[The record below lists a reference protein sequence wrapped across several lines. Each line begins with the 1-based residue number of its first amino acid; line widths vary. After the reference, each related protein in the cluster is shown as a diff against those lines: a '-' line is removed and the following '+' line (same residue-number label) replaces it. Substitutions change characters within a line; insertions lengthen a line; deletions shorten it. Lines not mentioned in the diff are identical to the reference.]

1 MFVYSVEGDEST
13 SGSTSTVSESTVSV
27 GVTSEDEDELVKST
41 ALTDKIGTENEDDR
55 FGLVDKTAL
64 GE

>member
-1 MFVYSVEGDEST
+1 
-13 SGSTSTVSESTVSV
+13 VSV